1 MELKE
6 RIDNIL
12 CLEQFKNLDTEQKQT
27 VRECIFANC
36 LILSPENVDKY
47 LNIIKR
53 HLIAIVDLGEETYEK
68 NNTVYNGIVET
79 SVGAPID
86 EDGMIFSLYY
96 TLRYKE
102 FSTPFG
108 RLTKSSL
115 HEFGHLV
122 VKKENVNLMDGRP
135 AANGD
140 IELDFGGLVINKS
153 LKSDYGHMLSEII
166 NELTNFLAFKS
177 YLSYQE
183 PNKKSEGKMRLFAK
197 QQGFQVDEEL
207 LHHLKILTDDFFEL
221 YSEYSLANDVLPEG
235 TKNMFNPL
243 YVKYTPLVRVIL
255 RSFQNPCCSYKD
267 LKQAFE
273 DGKGLD
279 ALKNGVP
286 INDLLYG
293 YYNSSFYAKDL
304 FDKTLGKEDSWETFC
319 IMLDSQMMKDAIDI
333 DFVSN
338 TLKVFNEFYSNRLLQ
353 AVREGKISQDQ
364 MKLDLDDFSKIMA
377 KCQEHYGSERKLSNK

>member
-68 NNTVYNGIVET
+68 NNTIYNGIVET

-86 EDGMIFSLYY
+86 EDGMIFSLNY

-197 QQGFQVDEEL
+197 QQ
-207 LHHLKILTDDFFEL
+207 
-221 YSEYSLANDVLPEG
+221 
-235 TKNMFNPL
+235 
-243 YVKYTPLVRVIL
+243 
-255 RSFQNPCCSYKD
+255 
-267 LKQAFE
+267 
-273 DGKGLD
+273 
-279 ALKNGVP
+279 
-286 INDLLYG
+286 
-293 YYNSSFYAKDL
+293 
-304 FDKTLGKEDSWETFC
+304 
-319 IMLDSQMMKDAIDI
+319 
-333 DFVSN
+333 
-338 TLKVFNEFYSNRLLQ
+338 
-353 AVREGKISQDQ
+353 
-364 MKLDLDDFSKIMA
+364 
-377 KCQEHYGSERKLSNK
+377 